1 MNTMDLLIFK
11 APILIVQA
19 SMDGILLGILFALI
33 AYGMALQWGVMNII
47 NIAQGELVIMGGY
60 IAYFMYMAGIHP
72 AFGVIVSP
80 IVMYF
85 VGVGLYKLVIN
96 KVVDRD
102 LFISILATF
111 GISILAQQ
119 LMNFIFG
126 ADVVVAQSNFGTT
139 MLFDNSVTLPN
150 SKIFSAAVSVV
161 FAIGLVIYMK
171 KSKLGRAIRATAQ
184 NARAAKI
191 LGVDTEK
198 VYASTFGINA
208 ALCGVAGAC
217 IAITFTLHPYV
228 GLPYTVRSFMIVIV
242 AGLGN
247 LPGVAISGMGLG
259 VFEEFAD
266 YLLGT
271 EFRIGAV
278 FLLLVFILVY
288 RRFKLSRKREYLK

>member
-1 MNTMDLLIFK
+1 MDFLIFQ
-11 APILIVQA
+11 APILMVQA

-60 IAYFMYMAGIHP
+60 IAYFMYLSGIHP

-80 IVMYF
+80 IIMYC
-85 VGVGLYKLVIN
+85 VGWGMYKLVIN
-96 KVVDRD
+96 KVVDKD
-102 LFISILATF
+102 LFTSILATF

-119 LMNFIFG
+119 LMNFAFG

-139 MLFDNSVTLPN
+139 MLFNNSVTLPN
-150 SKIFSAAVSVV
+150 AKIFSGAVCVIS
-161 FAIGLVIYMK
+161 AIILVIYMK

-198 VYASTFGINA
+198 VYAATFGINA
-208 ALCGVAGAC
+208 ALCGIAGAC
-217 IAITFTLHPYV
+217 IAITFTLHPYT
-228 GLPYTVRSFMIVIV
+228 GLPYTVRSFMIVII

-247 LPGVAISGMGLG
+247 LPAVAISGMGLG
-259 VFEEFAD
+259 IFEEWAD

-271 EFRIGAV
+271 EFRIAAV
-278 FLLLVFILVY
+278 FSLLVLILVY

>member
-1 MNTMDLLIFK
+1 
-11 APILIVQA
+11 
-19 SMDGILLGILFALI
+19 MDGILLGVLFALI
-33 AYGMALQWGVMNII
+33 AYGMALQWGVMKII
-47 NIAQGELVIMGGY
+47 NIAQGELVILGGY
-60 IAYFMYMAGIHP
+60 IAYFMYTAGIHP

-80 IVMYF
+80 IIMYF
-85 VGVGLYKLVIN
+85 VGLLLYKTVIN
-96 KVVDRD
+96 RIVDRD

-119 LMNFIFG
+119 LMNIIFG

-150 SKIFSAAVSVV
+150 AKIFSALVSII
-161 FAIGLVIYMK
+161 FAIILVIFMK

-198 VYASTFGINA
+198 VYSAIFGINA
-208 ALCGVAGAC
+208 ALCGIAGAL
-217 IAITFTLHPYV
+217 IAITFTLHPYI
-228 GLPYTVRSFMIVIV
+228 GLPYTVRSFMIVII

-247 LPGVAISGMGLG
+247 LPGVVLSGMGLG

-266 YLLGT
+266 YILGT
-271 EFRIGAV
+271 EFRIGAT
-278 FLLLVFILVY
+278 FLLLVLILVY
-288 RRFKLSRKREYLK
+288 KRFKLSRKREYLI

>member
-1 MNTMDLLIFK
+1 M
-11 APILIVQA
+11 VQA
-19 SMDGILLGILFALI
+19 SMDGILVGILFALI
-33 AYGMALQWGVMNII
+33 AYGMALQWGVMNVI
-47 NIAQGELVIMGGY
+47 NIAQGELVILGGY
-60 IAYFMYMAGIHP
+60 IAYTMYTWGIHP
-72 AFGVIVSP
+72 AFGIIVSP
-80 IVMYF
+80 IIMF
-85 VGVGLYKLVIN
+85 FIGWLLYKLVIN

-119 LMNFIFG
+119 LMNFAFG

-139 MLFDNSVTLPN
+139 MLFDSMVTIPN
-150 SKIFSAAVSVV
+150 AKIFSGLVCIIAA
-161 FAIGLVIYMK
+161 IILVIYMK

-208 ALCGVAGAC
+208 ALCGIAGAC
-217 IAITFTLHPYV
+217 IAITFTLHPYT
-228 GLPYTVRSFMIVIV
+228 GLPYTVRSFMIVII

-247 LPGVAISGMGLG
+247 LPAVAISGMGLG
-259 VFEEFAD
+259 VFEEWAD

-271 EFRIGAV
+271 EFRIAAV
-278 FLLLVFILVY
+278 FSLLVIILVY

>member
-1 MNTMDLLIFK
+1 
-11 APILIVQA
+11 
-19 SMDGILLGILFALI
+19 
-33 AYGMALQWGVMNII
+33 
-47 NIAQGELVIMGGY
+47 
-60 IAYFMYMAGIHP
+60 
-72 AFGVIVSP
+72 
-80 IVMYF
+80 
-85 VGVGLYKLVIN
+85 
-96 KVVDRD
+96 
-102 LFISILATF
+102 
-111 GISILAQQ
+111 
-119 LMNFIFG
+119 MNFVFG

-150 SKIFSAAVSVV
+150 SKIFSALVSVIV
-161 FAIGLVIYMK
+161 AIALVIYMK

-184 NARAAKI
+184 NSRAAKI

-198 VYASTFGINA
+198 VYAATFGINA

-228 GLPYTVRSFMIVIV
+228 GLPYTVRSFMIVIL

-247 LPGVAISGMGLG
+247 LPGVVLSGMSLG
-259 VFEEFAD
+259 IFEEFAD

-278 FLLLVFILVY
+278 FLLLVLILVY

>member
-1 MNTMDLLIFK
+1 M
-11 APILIVQA
+11 VQA

-47 NIAQGELVIMGGY
+47 NIAQGELVILGGY
-60 IAYFMYMAGIHP
+60 IAYTMYMMGIHP

-80 IVMYF
+80 IIMF
-85 VGVGLYKLVIN
+85 FIGWLLYKLVICR
-96 KVVDRD
+96 VVGRD

-111 GISILAQQ
+111 GISILTQQ
-119 LMNFIFG
+119 LMNFVFG

-150 SKIFSAAVSVV
+150 SKIFSALVSVIV
-161 FAIGLVIYMK
+161 AIALVIYMK

-184 NARAAKI
+184 NSRAAKI

-198 VYASTFGINA
+198 VYAATFGINA

-228 GLPYTVRSFMIVIV
+228 GLPYTVRSFMIVIL

-247 LPGVAISGMGLG
+247 LPGVVLSGMSLG
-259 VFEEFAD
+259 IFEEFAD

-278 FLLLVFILVY
+278 FLLLVIILVY

>member
-1 MNTMDLLIFK
+1 MVLLIFQ
-11 APILIVQA
+11 APILMVQA
-19 SMDGILLGILFALI
+19 SLDGILLGILFALI

-47 NIAQGELVIMGGY
+47 NIAQGELVIVGGY
-60 IAYFMYMAGIHP
+60 IAYFMYKAGVHRG
-72 AFGVIVSP
+72 FGIIVSP
-80 IVMYF
+80 IIMYF
-85 VGVGLYKLVIN
+85 VGWGLYKLVIN

-111 GISILAQQ
+111 GISILTQQ

-126 ADVVVAQSNFGTT
+126 SDVVVAQSNFGTT
-139 MLFDNSVTLPN
+139 MFFDGMVTLPN
-150 SKIFSAAVSVV
+150 AKIFAAIVSIA
-161 FAIGLVIYMK
+161 FAIGLVIYMR

-191 LGVDTEK
+191 MGVNTEK
-198 VYASTFGINA
+198 VYAATFGINA
-208 ALCGVAGAC
+208 ALCGVAGSL

-228 GLPYTVRSFMIVIV
+228 GLPYTVRSFMIVII

-247 LPGVAISGMGLG
+247 LPGVALSGMGLG

-266 YLLGT
+266 YILGT
-271 EFRIGAV
+271 EFRIGSV
-278 FLLLVFILVY
+278 FTLLVLILVY

>member
-1 MNTMDLLIFK
+1 MDLLIFQ

-19 SMDGILLGILFALI
+19 SMDGILIGILFALI

-47 NIAQGELVIMGGY
+47 NIAQGDLVILGGY
-60 IAYFMYMAGIHP
+60 IAYTMYLVGIHP
-72 AFGVIVSP
+72 GWGVIVSP
-80 IVMYF
+80 IIMYF
-85 VGVGLYKLVIN
+85 VGYGLYKLVIN

-111 GISILAQQ
+111 GIAIVMQQ

-126 ADVVVAQSNFGTT
+126 ADVVVAQSEYGTT

-150 SKIFSAAVSVV
+150 SKIFAAVISVIY
-161 FAIGLVIYMK
+161 AIALVIYMK

-198 VYASTFGINA
+198 VYAATFGINA
-208 ALCGVAGAC
+208 ALCGVAGAL
-217 IAITFTLHPYV
+217 ISITLTLHPYV
-228 GLPYTVRSFMIVIV
+228 GLPYTVRSFMIVII

-247 LPGVAISGMGLG
+247 LPAVAISGMGLG
-259 VFEEFAD
+259 LFEEFAD
-266 YLLGT
+266 YILGT

-278 FLLLVFILVY
+278 FMLLVFILVY
-288 RRFKLSRKREYLK
+288 RRFKLSKKREYLK